1 MKFADIQDLTVE
13 ELRKREK
20 TMSEDLFNLKI
31 KHSLGQVGNP
41 IQIRDLRRDV
51 ARIKTA
57 LTAKLAR

>member
-1 MKFADIQDLTVE
+1 MKFADIRDLTVE

-41 IQIRDLRRDV
+41 IQIQDLRRDV